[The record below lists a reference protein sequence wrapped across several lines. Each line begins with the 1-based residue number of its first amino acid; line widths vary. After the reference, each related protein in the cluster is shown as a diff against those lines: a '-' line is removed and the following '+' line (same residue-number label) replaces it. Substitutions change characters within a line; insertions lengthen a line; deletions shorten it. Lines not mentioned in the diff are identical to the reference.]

1 MDSALL
7 LILNGSAL
15 CSKNKDIPMNYEN
28 IKLEYRDRIAILH
41 FDRMP
46 VMNSLSVEMAKEVL
60 NALENIQQN
69 QNISALIITAEG
81 KGFCSGAEL
90 SPQSFLG
97 DGQASPAQSLEHH
110 MQHYF
115 NIWIEKIENFPIP
128 VVVAMNG
135 IAAGA
140 GVGIALASD
149 ITIAAEEAYFIL
161 TFAPKLNLI
170 PDMGTSWFLPH
181 FIGTARSKAITL
193 LGEKITAKQAEQW
206 GLIWKCVPK
215 IELFDEALKIANQLA
230 KLPPDIAQHV
240 RKTYAHADTHSLPEQ
255 LNYEKELQC
264 QLVQTPAFM
273 EGVAAFI
280 ERREPIFKR

>member
-1 MDSALL
+1 
-7 LILNGSAL
+7 
-15 CSKNKDIPMNYEN
+15 MNYEN
-28 IKLEYRDRIAILH
+28 IKLEYHDYIAILH
-41 FDRMP
+41 FDRMSM
-46 VMNSLSVEMAKEVL
+46 MNSLSVAMAKEVL
-60 NALENIQQN
+60 HAFQQIKKN
-69 QNISALIITAEG
+69 QEITALIITATG
-81 KGFCSGAEL
+81 KGFCVGAEI

-97 DGQASPAQSLEHH
+97 DGQQSPAESLEHH

-115 NIWIEKIENFPIP
+115 NVWIEQIENFPIP

-149 ITIAAEEAYFIL
+149 ITIATEEAYFIL

-193 LGEKITAKQAEQW
+193 LGEKISAQQAEQW

-215 IELFDEALKIANQLA
+215 LELLDEALKIAHKLA

-240 RKTYAHADTHSLPEQ
+240 RKTYAHANTHSLPEQ
-255 LNYEKELQC
+255 LHYEKELQC

-280 ERREPIFKR
+280 ERREPVFKRS